1 MTLRATVLTSVA
13 TALSLVGCFGE
24 LPTDDVGSVVAEV
37 QSIPAGVGCLRVVYR
52 APSATADTTRN
63 LAVTPGAA
71 ATLDLGYLPAGT
83 YYLRTSAYNVA
94 CGSIVAAT
102 VPTWVGEPALANIIP
117 GTATTVPITL
127 RPNVT
132 TRTTLD
138 FVQPVRAIFAG
149 QVSDSTYAIMADGTV
164 RAWGRNDV
172 GQLGDGSTAS
182 ATRPRVITGIL
193 NPVQI
198 AAAGNFA
205 CATTESSGLF
215 CWGEN
220 YGGQFAD
227 GTTVGSLTPRA
238 NPDVEP
244 DRIAVRWNQ
253 LCGLFAGDVLCW
265 GSGISPGGL
274 YQHEVAAIAFGRGRL
289 VIASEGG
296 YGNTIDLATGMG
308 DTARSGVVGV
318 AGNSLSY
325 CFLTG
330 ARTVV
335 CQGNNA
341 DGELGDATQ
350 TPSSTERSTGLTEVT
365 AIAGGN
371 SHNCALRSTGQVMCW
386 GNNRAG
392 QTGTGLDTP
401 TVNSPAQVP
410 LTNVTQIAL
419 GSTHSCALLSD
430 GSVWCWGNNQYGQLG
445 DGTHLTRFAPVRVQ
459 F

>member
-1 MTLRATVLTSVA
+1 MTLRTTALTSLA
-13 TALSLVGCFGE
+13 TALSLAGCFGE
-24 LPTDDVGSVVAEV
+24 LPADGVGSAVAEV
-37 QSIPAGVGCLRVVYR
+37 QSIPAGVGCLRVIYR
-52 APSATADTTRN
+52 VPGATNDTTRN
-63 LAVTPGAA
+63 LGVTPGNP
-71 ATLDLGYLPAGT
+71 ATLDLGYLAVGT
-83 YYLRTSAYNVA
+83 YNLRASAYNVA
-94 CGSIVAAT
+94 CGSVVAAT
-102 VPTWVGEPALANIIP
+102 VPTWVGEPVVANIVP
-117 GTATTVPITL
+117 GIATTVPITL

-132 TRTTLD
+132 TRTTVD

-164 RAWGRNDV
+164 RAWGRNDT

-182 ATRPRVITGIL
+182 AVRPRVITGIV

-198 AAAGNFA
+198 ANGGGFA
-205 CATTESSGLF
+205 CATTESSGLY

-227 GTTVGSLTPRA
+227 GTTDGSLTPRA

-244 DRIAVRWNQ
+244 DGIAVRWNQ
-253 LCGLFAGDVLCW
+253 LCALLGSDVRCW
-265 GSGISPGGL
+265 GSGISPGTL
-274 YQHEVAAIAFGRGRL
+274 YAREVAALTFGSGRL
-289 VIASEGG
+289 VFTTEGG
-296 YGNTIDLATGMG
+296 FGNAIDLATGYG
-308 DTARSGVVGV
+308 GAARGGVVGV
-318 AGNSLSY
+318 SGNSLSH

-341 DGELGDATQ
+341 EGEVGDGTQ
-350 TPSSTERSTGLTEVT
+350 TPSTTERSTGLTEVT

-371 SHNCALRSTGQVMCW
+371 SHNCALRRGGQVMCW
-386 GNNRAG
+386 GSNRAG

-401 TVNSPAQVP
+401 SVTSPAPVP
-410 LTNVTQIAL
+410 LANVTQIAL
-419 GSTHSCALLSD
+419 GSVHSCALLSD
-430 GSVWCWGNNQYGQLG
+430 GSVWCWGNNEYGQLG

>member
-1 MTLRATVLTSVA
+1 MTLRTSALTSFA
-13 TALSLVGCFGE
+13 TALSLAGCFGE
-24 LPTDDVGSVVAEV
+24 LPADEVGSAVAEV
-37 QSIPAGVGCLRVVYR
+37 QSIPAGVGCSRIVYR
-52 APSATADTTRN
+52 APAATADTTRN
-63 LAVTPGAA
+63 LAVTPGAV
-71 ATLDLGYLPAGT
+71 ATLDLGYLAAGS
-83 YYLRTSAYNVA
+83 YVFRASVYNVA
-94 CGSIVAAT
+94 CGSILAAT
-102 VPTWVGEPALANIIP
+102 VPTWVGDPAVANITP
-117 GTATTVPITL
+117 GFATTVPITL

-132 TRTTLD
+132 TRTTVD

-193 NPVQI
+193 NPVQF
-198 AAAGNFA
+198 ANGGNFA
-205 CATTESSGLF
+205 CATTESSGLY

-238 NPDVEP
+238 NPEVEP
-244 DRIAVRWNQ
+244 DRITVEWNR

-265 GSGISPGGL
+265 GWGTFPGAL
-274 YQHEVAAIAFGRGRL
+274 YEREVAAIAFGRGRL
-289 VIASEGG
+289 VMASESG
-296 YGNTIDLATGMG
+296 YANTIDLTTGDP
-308 DTARSGVVGV
+308 DTRRAGVVGV

-325 CFLTG
+325 CYLTG

-335 CQGNNA
+335 CQGNNSE
-341 DGELGDATQ
+341 GELGDGTLS
-350 TPSSTERSTGLTEVT
+350 PSTTERSTGLTEVT

-371 SHNCALRSTGQVMCW
+371 SHFCALRSGGQVMCW
-386 GNNRAG
+386 GGNLVG
-392 QTGTGLDTP
+392 QTGTGLDIPRVTTP
-401 TVNSPAQVP
+401 APVP

-445 DGTHLTRFAPVRVQ
+445 DGTHLTRFAPVRVL